1 MKIIKRIL
9 TTLALLIVVLAVV
22 GFLLPSHAHVERSI
36 VINAPAEAFFPL
48 IANLKE
54 NSQWSPWHARDPDM
68 KQTFTGEDGKV
79 GSKVA
84 WESQDK
90 HVGTGT
96 QEITLLVPNERIET
110 HLDFG
115 DQGAADAY
123 FQFDE
128 TDGTCKVTWGFDSE
142 LGNNPVG
149 RYFGLMFDGMIGP
162 MYDEGLGKIKELA
175 EAGIEPNGVE

>member
-1 MKIIKRIL
+1 MKIVKRIL
-9 TTLALLIVVLAVV
+9 AFLAALIVVLAVV
-22 GFLLPSHAHVERSI
+22 GFLLPTNAHVERNI
-36 VINAPAEAFFPL
+36 EINAPAEKIFPL

-54 NSQWSPWHARDPDM
+54 NGKWSPWHARDPDM

-84 WESQDK
+84 WESQNK
-90 HVGTGT
+90 KVGTGT
-96 QEITLLVPNERIET
+96 QEVTALVPNERVET

-115 DQGAADAY
+115 AQGNADAY
-123 FQFDE
+123 FQIDE
-128 TDGTCKVTWGFDSE
+128 AGGTCSLTWGFDSD

-162 MYDEGLGKIKELA
+162 MYEEGLANIKELA
-175 EAGIEPNGVE
+175 EAGD